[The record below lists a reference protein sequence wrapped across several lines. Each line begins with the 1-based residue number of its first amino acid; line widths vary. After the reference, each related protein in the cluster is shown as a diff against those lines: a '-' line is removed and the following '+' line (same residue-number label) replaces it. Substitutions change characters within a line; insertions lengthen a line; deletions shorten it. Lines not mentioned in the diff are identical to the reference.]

1 MMMLARL
8 QLQRLASKKYSLL
21 TTLVG
26 VATLSICGCDFD
38 VPGLGGGSGALSV
51 ACISA
56 SVRFVPT
63 PTSIAGGPPTQPALP
78 IDSAACASTASRIGV
93 SWEFL
98 RADVPNSSALVEP
111 LISEESSV
119 FSTTDDDGIT
129 YCQLT
134 ASLSSEV
141 VHSMGMGR
149 WRVTHNVGS
158 WSVECDDVEVTECPT
173 ESHAIAYWIS
183 HATMNVNE
191 CVQDR
196 LSGGDIIDGNIVE
209 FP

>member
-1 MMMLARL
+1 
-8 QLQRLASKKYSLL
+8 
-21 TTLVG
+21 
-26 VATLSICGCDFD
+26 
-38 VPGLGGGSGALSV
+38 
-51 ACISA
+51 
-56 SVRFVPT
+56 
-63 PTSIAGGPPTQPALP
+63 LP
-78 IDSAACASTASRIGV
+78 IDSAACASTASSIGV
-93 SWEFL
+93 SWEF
-98 RADVPNSSALVEP
+98 
-111 LISEESSV
+111 
-119 FSTTDDDGIT
+119 
-129 YCQLT
+129 

-141 VHSMGMGR
+141 VNSMGMGR

>member
-1 MMMLARL
+1 MDKTSRRERPSMGN
-8 QLQRLASKKYSLL
+8 SKYSLL

-26 VATLSICGCDFD
+26 VVTLFICGCDFD

-78 IDSAACASTASRIGV
+78 IDSAACASTASSIGV
-93 SWEFL
+93 SWEFV
-98 RADVPNSSALVEP
+98 RVDVPNASALVVP
-111 LISEESSV
+111 LISEGSSV
-119 FSTTDDDGIT
+119 ISTTDDDGQS

-134 ASLSSEV
+134 TSLSSEV
-141 VHSMGMGR
+141 VNSMGMGR